1 MAITTSQTEINA
13 IDALY
18 PVAGQ
23 DNDSQGFRDNF
34 SNIKNSLTKA
44 KTDLDTL
51 DTNTA
56 KLNSANDFNGNEISE
71 ANMKANTEV
80 VYDIGPVS
88 ASQNVNWDNGHYQK
102 AEIGGNLTFTLT
114 SWPSGSN
121 KLARLTLMLKSDG
134 SPRTVTLA
142 AGGGGDIKY
151 NGMTDSVALDADA
164 NKHKLIDFWTDDEGD
179 TIYAKYLGEFE

>member
-34 SNIKNSLTKA
+34 SNIKTSLTKA

-102 AEIGGNLTFTLT
+102 ADKQIMINPF
-114 SWPSGSN
+114 S
-121 KLARLTLMLKSDG
+121 A
-134 SPRTVTLA
+134 
-142 AGGGGDIKY
+142 
-151 NGMTDSVALDADA
+151 
-164 NKHKLIDFWTDDEGD
+164 
-179 TIYAKYLGEFE
+179 